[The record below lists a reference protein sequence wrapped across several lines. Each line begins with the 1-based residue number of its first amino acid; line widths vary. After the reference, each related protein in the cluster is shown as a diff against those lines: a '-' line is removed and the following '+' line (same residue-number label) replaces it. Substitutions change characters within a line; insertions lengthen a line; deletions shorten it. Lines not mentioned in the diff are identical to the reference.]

1 MEIIKALYRGAAI
14 LILDEPTA
22 VLTPQEVDELFK
34 TFTQMSKD
42 GHALIFITHKLH
54 EVLAISNRVTVLR
67 DGRVVGER
75 LTEGATKIE
84 LAQMMVGRPVILQYD
99 CSPPKEG
106 QDMLEIDD
114 IYVEGDRGTDAV
126 KGFSLKLQAGEIL
139 GLAGVSGNG
148 QRELAEAL
156 AGLRSIREGRV
167 FLDGK
172 DVTNASPAERIEA
185 GQSYISEERMKEG
198 VIRDFSV
205 SDNYILEDHHKKPY
219 SRMTFL
225 NFDVIAEKTTEAVRT
240 FNVKTPSI
248 NTPVKNLSGG
258 NIQKLIL
265 ARELARMPKV
275 LIASQPTRG
284 VDIGASEYIHKLLL
298 EYREGAEAEAPVF
311 ESRETDGFLEN
322 KQTIQQE
329 LLDQRCEGTA
339 TLLISEDLDEII
351 ALADRIA
358 VIYEGEI
365 MGIVK
370 RDEATIEELGLMMAG
385 ERR

>member
-1 MEIIKALYRGAAI
+1 MEK
-14 LILDEPTA
+14 
-22 VLTPQEVDELFK
+22 
-34 TFTQMSKD
+34 
-42 GHALIFITHKLH
+42 
-54 EVLAISNRVTVLR
+54 
-67 DGRVVGER
+67 VV
-75 LTEGATKIE
+75 AK
-84 LAQMMVGRPVILQYD
+84 
-99 CSPPKEG
+99 
-106 QDMLEIDD
+106 LEI
-114 IYVEGDRGTDAV
+114 VEKLFV
-126 KGFSLKLQAGEIL
+126 KI
-139 GLAGVSGNG
+139 
-148 QRELAEAL
+148 
-156 AGLRSIREGRV
+156 V
-167 FLDGK
+167 FLKFTIRLNCLDHFFYTMVK
-172 DVTNASPAERIEA
+172 L
-185 GQSYISEERMKEG
+185 RM
-198 VIRDFSV
+198 V
-205 SDNYILEDHHKKPY
+205 
-219 SRMTFL
+219 
-225 NFDVIAEKTTEAVRT
+225 NF
-240 FNVKTPSI
+240 
-248 NTPVKNLSGG
+248 
-258 NIQKLIL
+258 QKQ
-265 ARELARMPKV
+265 KV